1 MASAEE
7 FEQEI
12 VGGQVAGFDTVV
24 SRFTADYFA
33 EEKQLRHI
41 AYERIGDVVCRLLP
55 ECTSS
60 EVLHTDY
67 FADEM
72 QRTIFICRDRVPAHG
87 SLVRIIVNDERHDV
101 LDGSRELRSRDF
113 VISATQKAL
122 SFQQSWLTR
131 RRDAYGWQLG
141 PTSAPLLQRHYD
153 RLEVLSG
160 SQYQIHIPKTRGYPH
175 SIGQLIEH
183 RVLLETVTDDLSRLN
198 GVTQQDACPSAR
210 GIMS

>member
-7 FEQEI
+7 FEQKI
-12 VGGQVAGFDTVV
+12 VGGQVPGFDTLV

-33 EEKQLRHI
+33 EEKQRRHI
-41 AYERIGDVVCRLLP
+41 AYERLGETVTRLLP
-55 ECTSS
+55 EGMSS
-60 EVLHTDY
+60 ETLHVDY
-67 FADEM
+67 FADEA
-72 QRTIFICRDRVPAHG
+72 QRTVFICRDRVPAHG
-87 SLVRIIVNDERHDV
+87 ELVRIIINDEQHDV
-101 LDGSRELRSRDF
+101 LEGSCALNSRDF

-122 SFQQSWLTR
+122 SFQQSWLAR
-131 RRDAYGWQLG
+131 RRDAHGWQLQA
-141 PTSAPLLQRHYD
+141 TSAPLLVRRYD

-160 SQYQIHIPKTRGYPH
+160 SKYQLHIPKTRGYPH

-183 RVLLETVTDDLSRLN
+183 RVLLESVTDDLARLN